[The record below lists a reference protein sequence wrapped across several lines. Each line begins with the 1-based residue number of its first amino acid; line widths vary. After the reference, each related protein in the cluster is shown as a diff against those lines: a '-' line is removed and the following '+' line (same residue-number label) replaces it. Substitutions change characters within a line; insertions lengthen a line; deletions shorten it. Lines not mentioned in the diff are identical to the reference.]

1 MPPQVRPFGLWHSPI
16 QPQDLAH
23 SKNFKDVAWDADGK
37 RLVWLEGRGPRGVL
51 VCQTPHQAPRD
62 LNTTLSVRA
71 QVGYGGGDF
80 TLAHGWAYFA
90 ESGGGLY
97 RQNLDGGPPQP
108 LTPAF
113 GNAAS
118 PTVSRDGRWVVYVHR
133 DASVDRLAIVDS
145 AGAFWPQHLAAGADF
160 YMQPAWHPGGRRLA
174 WVEWNH
180 PHMPWDSTR
189 LLLGTLS
196 LDRHRLPR
204 LSASTPL
211 AGDLNT
217 ALSQP
222 EFSPDGRYLAYISD
236 QRGWSNLWLYDL
248 ERESHSCLTEDQFD
262 IGLPTWVQ
270 GLRVYSFSAD
280 GKRLFFAR
288 SQAGSRRLW
297 QYDMGSKTIA
307 PVSQLA
313 DYDCVEQ
320 ITAAPRGKGLAAI
333 ASSSKVGARIL
344 RCTDRQVYIHAR
356 ATSEHVPAAELAQ
369 PESVSW
375 ASAAGDEIQGIF
387 YPPTNPSYRGDGQPP
402 ALVMIHGGP
411 TGQTSTGFE
420 SRNQFFATRGY
431 AVLDV
436 DYRGSTGHGRKYM
449 DSLRGNWGVAD
460 VEDALSAGRYLIAKG
475 RADGDRIAIMGGSAG
490 GYTVLR
496 TLTLHPGVFRAGICL
511 YGISNLFTL
520 AMDTHKF
527 EAHYLDSLLGPLPE
541 ASALYR
547 ERSPI
552 FSLDELCDP
561 LAIFQGADDKVVPLE
576 QAESIVESLRR
587 RNVPHEYHL
596 YQGEG
601 HGWRKPETIVAFY
614 QAVEKFLQ
622 RYVLFA

>member
-1 MPPQVRPFGLWHSPI
+1 MPPQVRPFGLWNSPI

-23 SKNFKDVAWDADGK
+23 SKSFKDVAWDADGK
-37 RLVWLEGRGPRGVL
+37 TLVWLEGRGPRGVL
-51 VCQTPHQAPRD
+51 VCQPPHQAPRD

-80 TLAHGWAYFA
+80 TVAHGWAYFA
-90 ESGGGLY
+90 ESGGRLY
-97 RQNLDGGPPQP
+97 RQNLDAGPPQP

-118 PTVSRDGRWVVYVHR
+118 PTVSKDGRWLMYVHH
-133 DASVDRLAIVDS
+133 DASIDRLAIVDS
-145 AGAFWPQHLAAGADF
+145 AGSFWPQHLADGADF
-160 YMQPAWHPGGRRLA
+160 YMQPAWHPDGRRLA

-204 LSASTPL
+204 LSASTQL
-211 AGDLNT
+211 IGDLNT
-217 ALSQP
+217 AVSQP

-248 ERESHSCLTEDQFD
+248 ERESHSCLTEDQVD
-262 IGLPTWVQ
+262 IALPAWVQ

-280 GKRLFFAR
+280 RRRLFFAR
-288 SQAGSRRLW
+288 TQEGSRRLW
-297 QYDMGSKTIA
+297 QYDMESKTIDQV
-307 PVSQLA
+307 PQLA

-320 ITAAPRGKGLAAI
+320 ITAAPRGQGLAAI

-344 RCTDRQVYIHAR
+344 RCTDRQVHIHAR
-356 ATSEHVPAAELAQ
+356 ATSEHVPAAELSQ
-369 PESVSW
+369 PEPVSW
-375 ASAAGDEIQGIF
+375 ASEKGVEIQGIY
-387 YPPTNPSYRGDGQPP
+387 YPPTNPSYRGRGRPP

-420 SRNQFFATRGY
+420 IRNQFFATRGY

-436 DYRGSTGHGRKYM
+436 DYRGSTGHGRQYM
-449 DSLRGNWGVAD
+449 ESLRENWGVAD
-460 VEDALSAGRYLIAKG
+460 AEDALSASRYLADSG
-475 RADGDRIAIMGGSAG
+475 RGDADRLVIMGGSAG

-520 AMDTHKF
+520 ATDTHKF

-541 ASALYR
+541 ASTLYR

-552 FSLDELCDP
+552 FSVDKLRDP
-561 LAIFQGADDKVVPLE
+561 VAIFQGTDDKVVPLE

-587 RNVPHEYHL
+587 RNIPHEYHV
-596 YQGEG
+596 YEGEG